1 MLFFSGVWCI
11 VMSVNLTF
19 GYGIISTL
27 LYYENERL
35 LLYTKGRNRLL
46 GIGAKNIGI
55 DLGTANT
62 IVYIEGKGI
71 VLREPSVV
79 ARNKKS
85 GEVIAVGEEAR
96 DMIGRTPASIVAIRP
111 MKDGVIADYDTTVA
125 MMKHYMEKALGKN
138 GGKPYVMVCV
148 PSGVT
153 EVEKRA
159 VIDATRVAGARDA
172 YVIEEPFAAAIGAG
186 LPVMDPTGSKVVDI
200 GGGTTDVATISLGGI
215 VSSRSIRM
223 AGDKMNDAIAQFVR
237 QNKNLLIGERTAEKL
252 KWDIGSASVEA
263 AKEMGTTE
271 VRGRDLVTGLPQ
283 TKEVSAVDVSNA
295 LQDVVEA
302 IIEAIKGTLEE
313 TSPEIAADV
322 IDHGIVLTGGGALLK
337 HLPEVIADATKVPV
351 FIANDP
357 LDCVAIGTGESL
369 KSIDVMKK
377 SK

>member
-35 LLYTKGRNRLL
+35 LLYMKGRNRLL

-148 PSGVT
+148 PSGIT

-186 LPVMDPTGSKVVDI
+186 LPVMDPTGSMVVDI

-369 KSIDVMKK
+369 KCIDVMKK

>member
-1 MLFFSGVWCI
+1 M
-11 VMSVNLTF
+11 
-19 GYGIISTL
+19 
-27 LYYENERL
+27 
-35 LLYTKGRNRLL
+35 L
-46 GIGAKNIGI
+46 GIGTKNLGI

-62 IVYIEGKGI
+62 IVYLEGKGI

-79 ARNKKS
+79 ARNSKTN
-85 GEVIAVGEEAR
+85 EVIAVGSDAR
-96 DMIGRTPASIVAIRP
+96 DMIGRTPESIVAIRP

-125 MMKHYMEKALGKN
+125 MMKYYIDKALGN
-138 GGKPYVMVCV
+138 NGKPYVMVCV
-148 PSGVT
+148 PSGIT

-186 LPVMDPTGSKVVDI
+186 LPVMDPTGSMVVDI

-223 AGDKMNDAIAQFVR
+223 AGDKMNDAIVQYVR
-237 QNKNLLIGERTAEKL
+237 QHMNLLIGERTAEKL

-263 AKEMGTTE
+263 AEEMGTTQ
-271 VRGRDLVTGLPQ
+271 VRGRDLVTGLPKTMQ
-283 TKEVSAVDVSNA
+283 VSAKDVSTA
-295 LQDVVEA
+295 LQDVVDS
-302 IIEAIKGTLEE
+302 IITAIKGTLEE

-337 HLPEVIADATKVPV
+337 HLPDVIADATKVPV

-357 LDCVAIGTGESL
+357 LDCVAIGTGESI

-377 SK
+377 K

>member
-1 MLFFSGVWCI
+1 MHDI
-11 VMSVNLTF
+11 NLIF
-19 GYGIISTL
+19 K
-27 LYYENERL
+27 
-35 LLYTKGRNRLL
+35 TKGRSRLL
-46 GIGAKNIGI
+46 GIGTKNLGI

-62 IVYIEGKGI
+62 IVYLEGKGI

-79 ARNKKS
+79 ARNSKTN
-85 GEVIAVGEEAR
+85 EVIAVGSDAR
-96 DMIGRTPASIVAIRP
+96 DMIGRTPESIVAIRP

-125 MMKHYMEKALGKN
+125 MMKYYIDKALGN
-138 GGKPYVMVCV
+138 NGKPYVMVCV
-148 PSGVT
+148 PSGIT

-186 LPVMDPTGSKVVDI
+186 LPVMDPTGSMVVDI

-223 AGDKMNDAIAQFVR
+223 AGDKMNDAIVQYVR
-237 QNKNLLIGERTAEKL
+237 QHMNLLIGERTAEKL

-263 AKEMGTTE
+263 AEEMGTTQ
-271 VRGRDLVTGLPQ
+271 VRGRDLVTGLPKTMQ
-283 TKEVSAVDVSNA
+283 VSAKDVSTA
-295 LQDVVEA
+295 LQDVVDS
-302 IIEAIKGTLEE
+302 IITAIKGTLEE

-337 HLPEVIADATKVPV
+337 HLPDVIADATKVPV

-377 SK
+377 K

>member
-186 LPVMDPTGSKVVDI
+186 LPVMDPTGSMVVDI

-302 IIEAIKGTLEE
+302 IIETIKGTLEE

>member
-1 MLFFSGVWCI
+1 M
-11 VMSVNLTF
+11 
-19 GYGIISTL
+19 
-27 LYYENERL
+27 
-35 LLYTKGRNRLL
+35 L
-46 GIGAKNIGI
+46 GIGTKNLGI

-62 IVYIEGKGI
+62 IVYLEGKGI

-79 ARNKKS
+79 ARNSKTN
-85 GEVIAVGEEAR
+85 EVIAVGSDAR
-96 DMIGRTPASIVAIRP
+96 DMIGRTPESIVAIRP

-125 MMKHYMEKALGKN
+125 MMKYYIDKALGN
-138 GGKPYVMVCV
+138 NGKPYVMVCV
-148 PSGVT
+148 PSGIT

-186 LPVMDPTGSKVVDI
+186 LPVMDPTGSMVVDI

-223 AGDKMNDAIAQFVR
+223 AGDKMNDAIVQYVR
-237 QNKNLLIGERTAEKL
+237 QHMNLLIGERTAEKL

-263 AKEMGTTE
+263 AEEMGTTQ
-271 VRGRDLVTGLPQ
+271 VRGRDLVTGLPKTMQ
-283 TKEVSAVDVSNA
+283 VSAKDVSTA
-295 LQDVVEA
+295 LQDVVGS
-302 IIEAIKGTLEE
+302 IITAIKGTLEE

-337 HLPEVIADATKVPV
+337 HLPDVIADATKVPV

-377 SK
+377 K

>member
-1 MLFFSGVWCI
+1 M
-11 VMSVNLTF
+11 
-19 GYGIISTL
+19 
-27 LYYENERL
+27 
-35 LLYTKGRNRLL
+35 L
-46 GIGAKNIGI
+46 GIGTKNLGI

-62 IVYIEGKGI
+62 IVYLEGKGI

-79 ARNKKS
+79 ARNSKTN
-85 GEVIAVGEEAR
+85 EVIAVGSDAR
-96 DMIGRTPASIVAIRP
+96 DMIGRTPESIVAIRP

-125 MMKHYMEKALGKN
+125 MMKYYIDKALGN
-138 GGKPYVMVCV
+138 NGKPYVMVCV
-148 PSGVT
+148 PSGIT

-186 LPVMDPTGSKVVDI
+186 LPVMDPTGSMAVDI

-223 AGDKMNDAIAQFVR
+223 AGDKMNDAIVQYVR
-237 QNKNLLIGERTAEKL
+237 QHMNLLIGERTAEKL

-263 AKEMGTTE
+263 AEEMGTTQ
-271 VRGRDLVTGLPQ
+271 VRGRDLVTGLPKTMQ
-283 TKEVSAVDVSNA
+283 VSAKDVSTA
-295 LQDVVEA
+295 LQDVVDS
-302 IIEAIKGTLEE
+302 IITAIKGTLEE

-337 HLPEVIADATKVPV
+337 HLPDVIADATKVPV

-377 SK
+377 K

>member
-1 MLFFSGVWCI
+1 M
-11 VMSVNLTF
+11 F
-19 GYGIISTL
+19 G
-27 LYYENERL
+27 
-35 LLYTKGRNRLL
+35 L
-46 GIGAKNIGI
+46 GTKNIGI

-62 IVYIEGKGI
+62 IVYVDGKGI

-79 ARNKKS
+79 ARNTKT
-85 GEVIAVGEEAR
+85 GEIVSVGEDAR
-96 DMIGRTPASIVAIRP
+96 AMIGRTPASIVAIRP

-125 MMKHYMEKALGKN
+125 MMKYFIEKTLGSSN
-138 GGKPYVMVCV
+138 GKPYVMVCV

-159 VIDATRVAGARDA
+159 VIDATRVAGTRDA

-186 LPVMDPTGSKVVDI
+186 LPVMDPTGSMVVDI

-223 AGDKMNDAIAQFVR
+223 AGDKLDEAIVAYVR
-237 QNKNLLIGERTAEKL
+237 QHFNLLIGERTAEQL
-252 KWDIGSASVEA
+252 KWDIGSASQEA
-263 AKEMGTTE
+263 VKDDDGASI
-271 VRGRDLVTGLPQ
+271 RGRDLITGLPK
-283 TKEVSAVDVSNA
+283 TIEVSAADIA
-295 LQDVVEA
+295 EA
-302 IIEAIKGTLEE
+302 IHEVVAEIITAIKETLEE

-322 IDHGIVLTGGGALLK
+322 IDHGIVLTGGGALLRN
-337 HLPEVIADATKVPV
+337 LPDVIADATKVPV

-377 SK
+377 K

>member
-1 MLFFSGVWCI
+1 MKI
-11 VMSVNLTF
+11 VF
-19 GYGIISTL
+19 GMGT
-27 LYYENERL
+27 
-35 LLYTKGRNRLL
+35 
-46 GIGAKNIGI
+46 KNIGI

-62 IVYIEGKGI
+62 IVYAEGKGI

-79 ARNKKS
+79 AKNTKS
-85 GEVIAVGEEAR
+85 GEIVSVGSEAR

-111 MKDGVIADYDTTVA
+111 MKDGVIADYDTTAA
-125 MMKHYMEKALGKN
+125 MVKYYIDKALGKH

-159 VIDATRVAGARDA
+159 VIDATRVAGAKDA

-186 LPVMDPTGSKVVDI
+186 LPVMDPTGSMVVDI

-223 AGDKMNDAIAQFVR
+223 AGDRLDEAIVYYVR
-237 QNKNLLIGERTAEKL
+237 KNYNLLIGERTAEQL
-252 KWDIGSASVEA
+252 KIDIASASVKA
-263 AKEMGTTE
+263 AKELDSQTI
-271 VRGRDLVTGLPQ
+271 RGRDLVTGLPK
-283 TKEVSAVDVSNA
+283 TIEIKAVAVA
-295 LQDVVEA
+295 EA
-302 IIEAIKGTLEE
+302 IQEVIQEIITAIKETLEE

-322 IDHGIVLTGGGALLK
+322 IDHGIVLTGGGALLR
-337 HLPEVIADATKVPV
+337 HLPEVISDATKVPV
-351 FIANDP
+351 FVASEP

-377 SK
+377 N

>member
-1 MLFFSGVWCI
+1 M
-11 VMSVNLTF
+11 
-19 GYGIISTL
+19 
-27 LYYENERL
+27 
-35 LLYTKGRNRLL
+35 L
-46 GIGAKNIGI
+46 GIGTKNIGI

-62 IVYIEGKGI
+62 IVYIEGQGI

-85 GEVIAVGEEAR
+85 GEVIAVGTEAR
-96 DMIGRTPASIVAIRP
+96 DMIGRTPGSIVAIRP

-125 MMKHYMEKALGKN
+125 MMKYYMEKALGKS
-138 GGKPYVMVCV
+138 GSKPYVMVCV
-148 PSGVT
+148 PTGVT

-172 YVIEEPFAAAIGAG
+172 YTIEEPFAAAIGAG
-186 LPVMDPTGSKVVDI
+186 LPVMDPTGSMVVDI

-223 AGDKMNDAIAQFVR
+223 AGDKMNDAIVQYVR
-237 QNKNLLIGERTAEKL
+237 TEKNLLIGERTAEKL
-252 KWDIGSASVEA
+252 KWDIGSASEEA

-271 VRGRDLVTGLPQ
+271 VRGRDLVTGLPK
-283 TKEVSAVDVSNA
+283 TLEVSAADVAGA
-295 LQDVVEA
+295 LQDVVNS
-302 IIEAIKGTLEE
+302 IIDAIKGTLEE

-322 IDHGIVLTGGGALLK
+322 IDHGIVLTGGGSLLK

-377 SK
+377 K

>member
-138 GGKPYVMVCV
+138 SGKPYVMVCV

-186 LPVMDPTGSKVVDI
+186 LPVMDPTGSMVVDI

>member
-1 MLFFSGVWCI
+1 M
-11 VMSVNLTF
+11 
-19 GYGIISTL
+19 
-27 LYYENERL
+27 
-35 LLYTKGRNRLL
+35 L
-46 GIGAKNIGI
+46 GIGTKNLGI

-62 IVYIEGKGI
+62 IVYLEGKGI

-79 ARNKKS
+79 ARNSKTN
-85 GEVIAVGEEAR
+85 EVIAVGSDAR
-96 DMIGRTPASIVAIRP
+96 DMIGRTPESIVAIRP

-125 MMKHYMEKALGKN
+125 MMKYYIDKALGN
-138 GGKPYVMVCV
+138 NGKPYVMVCV
-148 PSGVT
+148 PSGIT
-153 EVEKRA
+153 EVEKQA

-186 LPVMDPTGSKVVDI
+186 LPVMDPTGSMVVDI

-223 AGDKMNDAIAQFVR
+223 AGDKMNDAIVQYVR
-237 QNKNLLIGERTAEKL
+237 QHMNLLIGERTAEKL

-263 AKEMGTTE
+263 AEEMGTTQ
-271 VRGRDLVTGLPQ
+271 VRGRDLVTGLPKTMQ
-283 TKEVSAVDVSNA
+283 VSAKDVSTA
-295 LQDVVEA
+295 LQDVVDS
-302 IIEAIKGTLEE
+302 IITAIKGTLEE

-337 HLPEVIADATKVPV
+337 HLPDVIADATKVPV

-377 SK
+377 K